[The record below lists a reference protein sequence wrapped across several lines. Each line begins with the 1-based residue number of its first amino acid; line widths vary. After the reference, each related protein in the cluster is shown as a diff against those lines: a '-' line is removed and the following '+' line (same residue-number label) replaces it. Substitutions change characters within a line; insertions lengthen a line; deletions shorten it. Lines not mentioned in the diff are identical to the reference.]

1 MKFGGK
7 EMRRVFVALLVAAC
21 TGVHAASRLEV
32 PGLPQSPFDDT
43 EISTNIAF
51 SAGDAASR
59 LFSIALELNAT
70 PSNTVQLAF
79 GMDADSDGVLSWAET
94 DFLLGWRCGGWFFR
108 DKVTGTEAFVAREAG
123 PRTLDWALTV
133 GPDQVPRSL
142 TAKEGSLDLG
152 FAASRGMFSPSWN
165 RVRVTLRG
173 LPGPIYAAN
182 GGVFAPGFAIRL
194 R

>member
-1 MKFGGK
+1 MRVWFLAALVVLFTVSVRAAERFG
-7 EMRRVFVALLVAAC
+7 
-21 TGVHAASRLEV
+21 V
-32 PGLPQSPFDDT
+32 PQLPESPFEDT

-51 SAGDAASR
+51 FAGDAAVR
-59 LFSIALELNAT
+59 TFSLSLALDAS

-108 DKVTGTEAFVAREAG
+108 DKVSGAESFVPREAG

-133 GPDQVPRSL
+133 GSDQVPRSL

-152 FAASRGMFSPSWN
+152 FAASRGMFDPSWN

-182 GGVFAPGFAIRL
+182 GGVFAPGFSVWIR
-194 R
+194 

>member
-1 MKFGGK
+1 MRVWFLAALVVLFTVSVRAAERFG
-7 EMRRVFVALLVAAC
+7 
-21 TGVHAASRLEV
+21 V
-32 PGLPQSPFDDT
+32 PQLPESPFDDT

-51 SAGDAASR
+51 SAGDASVRTFSLSLALDAS
-59 LFSIALELNAT
+59 

-108 DKVTGTEAFVAREAG
+108 DKVTSTEAFVAREAG

-142 TAKEGSLDLG
+142 TAKEGSLGLG
-152 FAASRGMFSPSWN
+152 FAASRGMFDPSWN

>member
-1 MKFGGK
+1 MRVWFLAALVVRSTGSVRAAARFG
-7 EMRRVFVALLVAAC
+7 
-21 TGVHAASRLEV
+21 V
-32 PGLPQSPFDDT
+32 PPLPARPFADT
-43 EISTNIAF
+43 YISTNIAF
-51 SAGDAASR
+51 SAGDASVRTFSLSLALDAS
-59 LFSIALELNAT
+59 L
-70 PSNTVQLAF
+70 SNTVQLAF

-108 DKVTGTEAFVAREAG
+108 DKVTSTEAFVAREAG

-142 TAKEGSLDLG
+142 TAKEGSLGLG
-152 FAASRGMFSPSWN
+152 FAASRGMFDPSWN

-182 GGVFAPGFAIRL
+182 GGVFAPGFSVRIR
-194 R
+194 

>member
-1 MKFGGK
+1 
-7 EMRRVFVALLVAAC
+7 MRVWFLAALVVLFTVSVRAAE
-21 TGVHAASRLEV
+21 RLDV
-32 PGLPQSPFDDT
+32 PLLPESPFDDT

-51 SAGDAASR
+51 SAGDAAVR
-59 LFSIALELNAT
+59 TFSLSLALDAS

-79 GMDADSDGVLSWAET
+79 GTDADSDGILSWQET

-108 DKVTGTEAFVAREAG
+108 DQVAGVESFVAREAG
-123 PRTLDWALTV
+123 PRTLDWALTL
-133 GPDQVPRSL
+133 GSDQVPRTLS
-142 TAKEGSLDLG
+142 AKEGSLDLG

-173 LPGPIYAAN
+173 LPGPIYGAN
-182 GGVFAPGFAIRL
+182 GGVFAPDFAIRL